1 MERLVSEEKAF
12 RVSAV
17 LLAAGAGRRFGDG
30 GKLLAPY
37 AGGRLIDGALH
48 KALSAPVDDIVLV
61 TGARGRE
68 VADHVAA
75 QTRDPRLRVVMAT
88 DWADGLSA
96 SLRAG
101 IAALDRA
108 DAALVLLGDMPRVP
122 VAILPRLVGA
132 VRHGAPAAAPVF
144 RGQRG
149 HPVVFGAA
157 LLPQLL
163 ALTGDQGGG
172 RLLAGMG
179 EVLTLVESPDDGV
192 LYDVDTPGD
201 VS

>member
-1 MERLVSEEKAF
+1 MEGLVPEEKAF

-17 LLAAGAGRRFGDG
+17 VLAGGAGRRFGDG

-37 AGGRLIDGALH
+37 SGGHLIDGALRV
-48 KALSAPVDDIVLV
+48 ALAAPVDDVVLV
-61 TGARGRE
+61 TGARGRA
-68 VADHVAA
+68 VADHALS
-75 QTRDPRLRVVMAT
+75 RFGDPRLRIVAAA
-88 DWADGLSA
+88 DWDDGLSA

-101 IAALDRA
+101 IGAVCGA

-122 VAILPRLVGA
+122 ASVLRPLIDA
-132 VRHGAPAAAPVF
+132 VRTGAPAAAPVF
-144 RGQRG
+144 GGRRG

-157 LLPQLL
+157 LYPRLM
-163 ALTGDQGGG
+163 ALSGDQGAG

-179 EVLTLVESPDDGV
+179 EGLALVAAPDDGV

-201 VS
+201 LS

>member
-1 MERLVSEEKAF
+1 MERLVAEEKAF

-37 AGGRLIDGALH
+37 GGGRLMDAALH
-48 KALSAPVDDIVLV
+48 LALAAPVDEVVLV
-61 TGARGRE
+61 TGARGPE
-68 VADHVAA
+68 VAAHALA
-75 QTRDPRLRVVMAT
+75 QSGPQRLRVVAAA
-88 DWADGLSA
+88 DWGDGLSA

-101 IAALDRA
+101 VRAVGDA
-108 DAALVLLGDMPRVP
+108 DAALVLLADMPRVP
-122 VAILPRLVGA
+122 SAVLGPLVDA
-132 VRHGAPAAAPVF
+132 VRAGAAAAAPVF

-149 HPVVFGAA
+149 HPVVFRAA
-157 LLPQLL
+157 LFPQLL
-163 ALTGDQGGG
+163 ALAGDQGAG

-179 EVLTLVESPDDGV
+179 ADLAVVDAPDDGV

-201 VS
+201 MA